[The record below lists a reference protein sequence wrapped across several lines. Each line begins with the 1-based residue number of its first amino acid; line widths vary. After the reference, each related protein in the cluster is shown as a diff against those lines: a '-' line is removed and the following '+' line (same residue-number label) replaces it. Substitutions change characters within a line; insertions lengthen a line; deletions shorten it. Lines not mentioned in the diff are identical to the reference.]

1 MVIMLWV
8 RGCGVRGG
16 EGRGVWT
23 HLDNGVLLPISE
35 NVSVSIIYS
44 EHTLYP
50 MMMIKCEIISEDK
63 LCSMNFVGFS

>member
-1 MVIMLWV
+1 MVIMLWGK
-8 RGCGVRGG
+8 RLWSK
-16 EGRGVWT
+16 GRDVWT

-35 NVSVSIIYS
+35 NVSVPIIYS

-50 MMMIKCEIISEDK
+50 MMMIKREIISEDK